1 MKEGVS
7 RSLTLIRDQSWQCS
21 TITRS
26 GYIYPVGYVSP
37 SGDDFYQMYP
47 VWDTF
52 FHLDIQ
58 IKKGKNCEK
67 RGSYQL

>member
-1 MKEGVS
+1 MNYQWG
-7 RSLTLIRDQSWQCS
+7 
-21 TITRS
+21 TITRL
-26 GYIYPVGYVSP
+26 GYISRLGDVSP

-52 FHLDIQ
+52 LHLHIQ

-67 RGSYQL
+67 RGSYKRNLKKKNKFRNF